1 MRAPFAGWFCGDAST
16 FVRAGVLLGI
26 ACIAVGPAQAGSIT
40 RSSIWNQAAAMREAR
55 SRVPQGAQI
64 TESSCE
70 RISVANDFRWQC
82 TVRFTTTPKSA
93 VETELGPG

>member
-1 MRAPFAGWFCGDAST
+1 LLDGFAVMLQRLFG
-16 FVRAGVLLGI
+16 AGVLLGI

>member
-1 MRAPFAGWFCGDAST
+1 MIRRLINAAALFGVALVAAAP
-16 FVRAGVLLGI
+16 V
-26 ACIAVGPAQAGSIT
+26 QAGSIT

-64 TESSCE
+64 TGSRCE

-82 TVRFTTTPKSA
+82 TVNYTTTPQPS
-93 VETELGPG
+93 VEAPDAGAS

>member
-1 MRAPFAGWFCGDAST
+1 MPSRLDGLVAMIPRLTYATALFAVALVAASP
-16 FVRAGVLLGI
+16 V
-26 ACIAVGPAQAGSIT
+26 QAGSIT

-64 TESSCE
+64 TGSRCE

-82 TVRFTTTPKSA
+82 TVNYTTAPQSS
-93 VETELGPG
+93 VEDPEAGAS

>member
-1 MRAPFAGWFCGDAST
+1 MALLQRLISATAW
-16 FVRAGVLLGI
+16 LGI
-26 ACIAVGPAQAGSIT
+26 ALVSVSPVQAGSIT

-64 TESSCE
+64 TGSRCQ

-82 TVRFTTTPKSA
+82 TVNYTTTPQPS
-93 VETELGPG
+93 VEAPDAGAS